1 MLSKNIRFKNFTKKK
16 FNKNLKVLFKKLTNK
31 SSYND
36 NVVKSF
42 SKSYSYSFTTKQL
55 KKFKKFNFFQIYGM
69 GGSSLGIQAIYDFMK
84 PHSNKKAKFK
94 GKKAPLFFA
103 CLYLLLCFVSI
114 FSIDPVLWFL
124 KYAALFGV
132 LTAVLLIAYI
142 IRTDEL

>member
-1 MLSKNIRFKNFTKKK
+1 MVRTRKNRLAIFTKA
-16 FNKNLKVLFKKLTNK
+16 FKKLTLT
-31 SSYND
+31 
-36 NVVKSF
+36 
-42 SKSYSYSFTTKQL
+42 KSYL
-55 KKFKKFNFFQIYGM
+55 VRIY
-69 GGSSLGIQAIYDFMK
+69 YFMK
-84 PHSNKKAKFK
+84 PHSNNKAKFK

>member
-1 MLSKNIRFKNFTKKK
+1 MVRTRKNRLAIFTKA
-16 FNKNLKVLFKKLTNK
+16 FKKLTLR
-31 SSYND
+31 
-36 NVVKSF
+36 
-42 SKSYSYSFTTKQL
+42 KSYL
-55 KKFKKFNFFQIYGM
+55 VRIY
-69 GGSSLGIQAIYDFMK
+69 YFMK
-84 PHSNKKAKFK
+84 PHSNNKAKFK

-103 CLYLLLCFVSI
+103 FLYLLLCFVSI

>member
-1 MLSKNIRFKNFTKKK
+1 MK
-16 FNKNLKVLFKKLTNK
+16 
-31 SSYND
+31 
-36 NVVKSF
+36 
-42 SKSYSYSFTTKQL
+42 
-55 KKFKKFNFFQIYGM
+55 IY
-69 GGSSLGIQAIYDFMK
+69 YFMK
-84 PHSNKKAKFK
+84 PHSNNKAKFK

>member
-1 MLSKNIRFKNFTKKK
+1 MFLVRTRKNRLAIFTKAI
-16 FNKNLKVLFKKLTNK
+16 KKLSLHN
-31 SSYND
+31 SYE
-36 NVVKSF
+36 VR
-42 SKSYSYSFTTKQL
+42 
-55 KKFKKFNFFQIYGM
+55 IYH
-69 GGSSLGIQAIYDFMK
+69 FMK
-84 PHSNKKAKFK
+84 PHSNNKAKFK

-103 CLYLLLCFVSI
+103 CMYLLLCFVSI

>member
-1 MLSKNIRFKNFTKKK
+1 MFLVRTRKNRFAIFTKA
-16 FNKNLKVLFKKLTNK
+16 FKKLTLQN
-31 SSYND
+31 Y
-36 NVVKSF
+36 VVRF
-42 SKSYSYSFTTKQL
+42 YY
-55 KKFKKFNFFQIYGM
+55 
-69 GGSSLGIQAIYDFMK
+69 FMK
-84 PHSNKKAKFK
+84 PHTNNKAKFK

-103 CLYLLLCFVSI
+103 FLYLLLCFISI

>member
-1 MLSKNIRFKNFTKKK
+1 M
-16 FNKNLKVLFKKLTNK
+16 
-31 SSYND
+31 SYL
-36 NVVKSF
+36 VR
-42 SKSYSYSFTTKQL
+42 
-55 KKFKKFNFFQIYGM
+55 IY
-69 GGSSLGIQAIYDFMK
+69 YFMK
-84 PHSNKKAKFK
+84 PHSNNRAKFK

-103 CLYLLLCFVSI
+103 CLYLSLCFVSI

>member
-1 MLSKNIRFKNFTKKK
+1 MVRTRKNRLAIFTKA
-16 FNKNLKVLFKKLTNK
+16 FKKLTLQ
-31 SSYND
+31 
-36 NVVKSF
+36 
-42 SKSYSYSFTTKQL
+42 KSYL
-55 KKFKKFNFFQIYGM
+55 VRIY
-69 GGSSLGIQAIYDFMK
+69 YFMK
-84 PHSNKKAKFK
+84 PHSNNKAKFK

-103 CLYLLLCFVSI
+103 FLYLLLCFVSI

>member
-1 MLSKNIRFKNFTKKK
+1 MVRTRKNRLAIFTKA
-16 FNKNLKVLFKKLTNK
+16 FKKLTLT
-31 SSYND
+31 
-36 NVVKSF
+36 
-42 SKSYSYSFTTKQL
+42 KSYL
-55 KKFKKFNFFQIYGM
+55 VRIY
-69 GGSSLGIQAIYDFMK
+69 YFMK
-84 PHSNKKAKFK
+84 QHSNNKAKFK

-103 CLYLLLCFVSI
+103 FLYLLLCFVSI

>member
-1 MLSKNIRFKNFTKKK
+1 MVRTQKNYLAIFTKA
-16 FNKNLKVLFKKLTNK
+16 FKILTLR
-31 SSYND
+31 
-36 NVVKSF
+36 
-42 SKSYSYSFTTKQL
+42 KSYL
-55 KKFKKFNFFQIYGM
+55 VRIY
-69 GGSSLGIQAIYDFMK
+69 YFMK
-84 PHSNKKAKFK
+84 PHSNNKAKFK

-103 CLYLLLCFVSI
+103 FLYLLLCFVSI

>member
-1 MLSKNIRFKNFTKKK
+1 MFLVRTRKNRLAIFTKAI
-16 FNKNLKVLFKKLTNK
+16 KKLSLHN
-31 SSYND
+31 SYE
-36 NVVKSF
+36 
-42 SKSYSYSFTTKQL
+42 
-55 KKFKKFNFFQIYGM
+55 GR
-69 GGSSLGIQAIYDFMK
+69 IYDFMK
-84 PHSNKKAKFK
+84 PHSNNKAKFK

-103 CLYLLLCFVSI
+103 FLYLLLCFVSI

>member
-1 MLSKNIRFKNFTKKK
+1 MFLVRTRKDGLAIFTKA
-16 FNKNLKVLFKKLTNK
+16 FKKLTLNK
-31 SSYND
+31 SY
-36 NVVKSF
+36 VVR
-42 SKSYSYSFTTKQL
+42 
-55 KKFKKFNFFQIYGM
+55 
-69 GGSSLGIQAIYDFMK
+69 IYDFMK
-84 PHSNKKAKFK
+84 PHSNNKAKFK

-114 FSIDPVLWFL
+114 FSIDPILWFL

>member
-1 MLSKNIRFKNFTKKK
+1 MFLVRTRKNRLAIFTKA
-16 FNKNLKVLFKKLTNK
+16 FKKLTLR
-31 SSYND
+31 
-36 NVVKSF
+36 
-42 SKSYSYSFTTKQL
+42 KSYL
-55 KKFKKFNFFQIYGM
+55 VRIY
-69 GGSSLGIQAIYDFMK
+69 YFMK
-84 PHSNKKAKFK
+84 PHSNNKAKFK

>member
-1 MLSKNIRFKNFTKKK
+1 
-16 FNKNLKVLFKKLTNK
+16 
-31 SSYND
+31 
-36 NVVKSF
+36 
-42 SKSYSYSFTTKQL
+42 
-55 KKFKKFNFFQIYGM
+55 
-69 GGSSLGIQAIYDFMK
+69 MK
-84 PHSNKKAKFK
+84 PPSNNKAKFK

>member
-1 MLSKNIRFKNFTKKK
+1 MFLVRTRKNLLAIFTKAI
-16 FNKNLKVLFKKLTNK
+16 KKLTFPK
-31 SSYND
+31 ND
-36 NVVKSF
+36 V
-42 SKSYSYSFTTKQL
+42 
-55 KKFKKFNFFQIYGM
+55 IR
-69 GGSSLGIQAIYDFMK
+69 IYDFMK
-84 PHSNKKAKFK
+84 PHSNKKTKFR

-103 CLYLLLCFVSI
+103 FLYLLLCFVSI

>member
-1 MLSKNIRFKNFTKKK
+1 MEGYLVR
-16 FNKNLKVLFKKLTNK
+16 
-31 SSYND
+31 
-36 NVVKSF
+36 
-42 SKSYSYSFTTKQL
+42 
-55 KKFKKFNFFQIYGM
+55 IYH
-69 GGSSLGIQAIYDFMK
+69 FMK
-84 PHSNKKAKFK
+84 PHSNNKAKFK

-103 CLYLLLCFVSI
+103 FLYLLLCFVSI

>member
-1 MLSKNIRFKNFTKKK
+1 MVRTQKNYLAIFTKA
-16 FNKNLKVLFKKLTNK
+16 FKILTLRK
-31 SSYND
+31 GYL
-36 NVVKSF
+36 VR
-42 SKSYSYSFTTKQL
+42 
-55 KKFKKFNFFQIYGM
+55 IY
-69 GGSSLGIQAIYDFMK
+69 YFMK
-84 PHSNKKAKFK
+84 PHSNNKAKFK

-103 CLYLLLCFVSI
+103 FLYLLLCFVSI

>member
-1 MLSKNIRFKNFTKKK
+1 MVRTRKNRLAIFTKA
-16 FNKNLKVLFKKLTNK
+16 FKKLTL
-31 SSYND
+31 
-36 NVVKSF
+36 
-42 SKSYSYSFTTKQL
+42 SKSYL
-55 KKFKKFNFFQIYGM
+55 VRIY
-69 GGSSLGIQAIYDFMK
+69 YFMK
-84 PHSNKKAKFK
+84 PHSNNKAKFK

-103 CLYLLLCFVSI
+103 FLYLLLCFVSI

>member
-1 MLSKNIRFKNFTKKK
+1 MVRTRKNRLAIFTKA
-16 FNKNLKVLFKKLTNK
+16 FKKLTLL
-31 SSYND
+31 
-36 NVVKSF
+36 
-42 SKSYSYSFTTKQL
+42 KSYVVR
-55 KKFKKFNFFQIYGM
+55 IY
-69 GGSSLGIQAIYDFMK
+69 YFMK
-84 PHSNKKAKFK
+84 PHSNNKAKFK

>member
-1 MLSKNIRFKNFTKKK
+1 LVRTRKNRFAIFTKA
-16 FNKNLKVLFKKLTNK
+16 FKKLTLRK
-31 SSYND
+31 RYL
-36 NVVKSF
+36 VR
-42 SKSYSYSFTTKQL
+42 
-55 KKFKKFNFFQIYGM
+55 IYC
-69 GGSSLGIQAIYDFMK
+69 FMK
-84 PHSNKKAKFK
+84 PHSNNKAKFK

-103 CLYLLLCFVSI
+103 FLYLLLCFVSI

>member
-1 MLSKNIRFKNFTKKK
+1 LVRTRKNRLAIFTKA
-16 FNKNLKVLFKKLTNK
+16 FKKLTLR
-31 SSYND
+31 
-36 NVVKSF
+36 
-42 SKSYSYSFTTKQL
+42 KSYL
-55 KKFKKFNFFQIYGM
+55 VRIY
-69 GGSSLGIQAIYDFMK
+69 YFMK
-84 PHSNKKAKFK
+84 PHSNNKAKFK

>member
-1 MLSKNIRFKNFTKKK
+1 MVRTRKNLLVIFTKA
-16 FNKNLKVLFKKLTNK
+16 FKILTLR
-31 SSYND
+31 
-36 NVVKSF
+36 
-42 SKSYSYSFTTKQL
+42 KSYL
-55 KKFKKFNFFQIYGM
+55 VRIY
-69 GGSSLGIQAIYDFMK
+69 YFMK
-84 PHSNKKAKFK
+84 PHSNNKAKFK

-103 CLYLLLCFVSI
+103 FLYLLLCFVSI